1 MKKLLLFLFTL
12 LFCSVINSSP
22 LSETVGAMS
31 SVNPLSARMFAQG
44 SEAAYFNP
52 ALLVLCK
59 RKFTLNVFY
68 SHQNLDVSLME
79 RKAGTDIVGDVDK
92 GTGIYGANQVGKEP
106 LETNLPY
113 KTRPTVDLDERG
125 GHTTNRGDF
134 YGSLGLV
141 LPIIDEYLA
150 FGFHGV
156 LPMGNIMR
164 QDSFFNDEREANFS
178 NSLHFE
184 LYDDR
189 MSAFNLALALAGG
202 YKWVYA
208 GVGVNVSA
216 EAVVTSDV
224 FTPDAGKNE
233 NKIHANTEIKARF
246 RPHFALNIK
255 PLKYLNIGFTAHLA
269 TKTNVDVEN
278 VITFWY
284 IDREK
289 EKEINTNT
297 VNITWAY
304 QPLTLSPS
312 VALEGFEIVK
322 DLRLNLGFTAIWR
335 KWSDYVDRYSEKPEG
350 NIYWDSTTENL
361 DEDGNIT
368 SIGSWEYETN
378 DKYKWKDTWEFVLG
392 AGIEYKSLKTGIDL
406 GYFMSPVPD
415 QDGRTNYVDNDK
427 VNIGAGVSYAWKI
440 KDYELEVGANFQAQI
455 FIERVTKKNE
465 GVANSVGKG
474 GTVVDEFPDSECD
487 GFDPDCAAGT
497 PIKESEGFQS
507 NNPGYPGYTSSGQI
521 LSGGLWLSLYF

>member
-1 MKKLLLFLFTL
+1 VYKRQL
-12 LFCSVINSSP
+12 LFCSGIYASP
-22 LSETVGAMS
+22 LAETLGAMS
-31 SVNPLSARMFAQG
+31 TVNPLSARMFAQG
-44 SEAAYFNP
+44 SESTYFNP
-52 ALLVLCK
+52 ALLVLSK

-68 SHQNLDVSLME
+68 SHQNLDISLMD
-79 RKAGTDIVGDVDK
+79 RPVGSAVVGDVDK
-92 GTGIYGANQVGKEP
+92 GTGIYGATQDGLEQ

-113 KTRPTVDLDERG
+113 KTRPTEDLDKRG
-125 GHTTNRGDF
+125 GHSMNRGEF
-134 YGSLGLV
+134 YGAIGLV
-141 LPIIDEYLA
+141 FPILDEYLSI
-150 FGFHGV
+150 GFHGIV
-156 LPMGNIMR
+156 PMGNIMR

-189 MSAFNLALALAGG
+189 MSAFNLAFALSGG
-202 YKWVYA
+202 YKWIYA
-208 GVGVNVSA
+208 GIGVSVSA
-216 EAVVTSDV
+216 EAVVISDV

-233 NKIHANTEIKARF
+233 NKIHANTEIKAKF

-255 PLKYLNIGFTAHLA
+255 PWKPLNISFTAHLA
-269 TKTNVDVEN
+269 TKTNVDVVN

-297 VNITWAY
+297 VDITWAY

-312 VALEGFEIVK
+312 VALDGLEIIK
-322 DLRLNLGFTAIWR
+322 DLRLNVGFTAIWR
-335 KWSDYVDRYSEKPEG
+335 KWSDYVDRLSERPEG
-350 NIYWDSTTENL
+350 NIYWDPEIEKL
-361 DEDGNIT
+361 DEDDNII
-368 SIGSWEYETN
+368 SRGGWAYETN
-378 DKYKWKDTWEFVLG
+378 DKYEWKDTWELILG

-427 VNIGAGVSYAWKI
+427 FTLGAGVSYAWKI

-455 FIERVTKKNE
+455 FIERTTEKDD

-474 GTVVDEFPDSECD
+474 GTVVDEFPDSTCD
-487 GFDPDCAAGT
+487 GFDPDCASGT
-497 PIKESEGFQS
+497 RIEESTGFQS
-507 NNPGYPGYTSSGQI
+507 NNPGYPGFTSSGQI
-521 LSGGLWLSLYF
+521 LSGGLWMSLYF

>member
-1 MKKLLLFLFTL
+1 MKKKLVFLFILLFSTL
-12 LFCSVINSSP
+12 IYSSP

-31 SVNPLSARMFAQG
+31 TTNPLSARMFAQG
-44 SEAAYFNP
+44 TEATYFNP

-59 RKFTLNVFY
+59 RKFTMNVFY

-79 RKAGTDIVGDVDK
+79 RPAGSDVVGDVDK
-92 GTGIYGANQVGKEP
+92 GTGIYGATQDGLQQ

-113 KTRPTVDLDERG
+113 KTRPTEDLYKRG
-125 GHTTNRGDF
+125 GQSQKSGEF
-134 YGSLGLV
+134 YGAIGLV
-141 LPIIDEYLA
+141 LPIIEDYLA
-150 FGFHGV
+150 IGFHGV

-189 MSAFNLALALAGG
+189 MSAFNLSFALSGG
-202 YKWVYA
+202 YKWIYA
-208 GVGVNVSA
+208 GIGATVSA

-233 NKIHANTEIKARF
+233 NKIHAKTEIKAKF
-246 RPHFALNIK
+246 RPHFALNIRPWK
-255 PLKYLNIGFTAHLA
+255 ALNIGFTAHLA

-278 VITFWY
+278 IITFWY

-312 VALEGFEIVK
+312 VALDGLEIMK
-322 DLRLNLGFTAIWR
+322 DLKISVGFTAIWR
-335 KWSDYVDRYSEKPEG
+335 KWSDYVDRYSERPEG
-350 NIYWDSTTENL
+350 NIYWDSSVENM
-361 DEDGNIT
+361 DDDGNLT
-368 SIGSWEYETN
+368 SRGGWVYETTN
-378 DKYKWKDTWEFVLG
+378 KYKWKDTWEFVIG
-392 AGIEYKSLKTGIDL
+392 AGVEYKALKTGIDL
-406 GYFMSPVPD
+406 GYFMSPIPN

-427 VNIGAGVSYAWKI
+427 FNIGAGVSYTWKI
-440 KDYELEVGANFQAQI
+440 KKYELEVGANFQAQI
-455 FIERVTKKNE
+455 FIEKTTTKDE
-465 GVANSVGKG
+465 GVANSIGKD
-474 GTVVDEFPDSECD
+474 GTVVDEFPDSTCD
-487 GFDPDCAAGT
+487 GFDPDCVRGT
-497 PIKESEGFQS
+497 EIEESKGFQT
-507 NNPGYPGYTSSGQI
+507 NNPGYPGFTSSGQI

>member
-1 MKKLLLFLFTL
+1 
-12 LFCSVINSSP
+12 
-22 LSETVGAMS
+22 MS
-31 SVNPLSARMFAQG
+31 TVNPLSARMFSQG

-52 ALLVLCK
+52 ALLVLSK

-68 SHQNLDVSLME
+68 SHQNLDISLMD
-79 RKAGTDIVGDVDK
+79 RPAVADVIGDVDA
-92 GTGIYGANQVGKEP
+92 GTGIYGAERVGAQQ
-106 LETNLPY
+106 LETDLPY
-113 KTRPTVDLDERG
+113 KTRPTADLEKRG
-125 GHTTNRGDF
+125 GQSTKRGDF

-141 LPIIDEYLA
+141 LPIFDEYLA

-178 NSLHFE
+178 NSLHYE

-246 RPHFALNIK
+246 TPHFALNIK
-255 PLKYLNIGFTAHLA
+255 PVKCLNIGFTAHLA

-289 EKEINTNT
+289 EAEINTNI

-304 QPLTLSPS
+304 QPLALSPS
-312 VALEGFEIVK
+312 VALEGFEIAQ

-335 KWSDYVDRYSEKPEG
+335 KWSDYVDRYSERPQD
-350 NIYWDSTTENL
+350 NIYWDSSTEEL
-361 DEDGNIT
+361 DEEGGVV
-368 SIGSWEYETN
+368 SRGSWVSETN
-378 DKYKWKDTWEFVLG
+378 NKYKWKDTWEFVLG

-427 VNIGAGVSYAWKI
+427 FNIGAGVSYAWQI

-455 FIERVTKKNE
+455 FIEKVTKKDE

-487 GFDPDCAAGT
+487 GFDQENCAKGD
-497 PIKESEGFQS
+497 PIEASKGFQT
-507 NNPGYPGYTSSGQI
+507 NNPGYPGFTSSGQI
-521 LSGGLWLSLYF
+521 LSGGIWLSLYF